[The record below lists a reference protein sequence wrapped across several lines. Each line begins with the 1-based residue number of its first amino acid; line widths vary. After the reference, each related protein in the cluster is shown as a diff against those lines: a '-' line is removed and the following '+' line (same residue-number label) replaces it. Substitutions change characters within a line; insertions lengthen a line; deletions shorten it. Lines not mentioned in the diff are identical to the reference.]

1 MSERSK
7 TMVLQCEALLK
18 GYQRVT
24 LTEAQRDAL
33 GELLRWYET
42 GAHGV
47 LEGFAGTGK
56 TTLLLA
62 LIVELGIR
70 GEEERLFVTAPTHK
84 AAKVLNSKIQS
95 FCAAAGVPVPVEAT
109 TIHSLLGLKPKR
121 SRPGEPE
128 GFVAS
133 GRCGLSANAYL
144 ILDECSMVGRELYE
158 YVMSYARQY
167 GTTVLFSGDPKQLR
181 PVNETQASRS
191 FDLGNK
197 VQLTEVVRHGGP
209 VLQLATQIR
218 QMHRFALPVIK
229 DASDGDS
236 RVVAHPSMGGLFD
249 QWLDRLEQLHE
260 RKDLETDKCVMVCWT
275 NKHRRFAN
283 KQARIH
289 LHGPD
294 VPDFM
299 PGDRLVMIRP
309 YTVDDTVVLANNA
322 DIVLTSA
329 ERTQLRPVESLP
341 NTYEC
346 WELTA
351 ENVANTI
358 YVLTDEERN
367 RHAKDVKELGKEI
380 SAAIE
385 AAKSAHA
392 ATEKTLR
399 QEGYTGSHLGL
410 NPSLI
415 EASNRL
421 RDAKERWSEYFA
433 LKERFADVD
442 FGYALTVHKSQGST
456 YEAVYVHEDMLQSK
470 DERPQ
475 LLYVAVT
482 RASKEVHHLA
492 LPTVA

>member
-1 MSERSK
+1 
-7 TMVLQCEALLK
+7 MVFQCEALLK

-33 GELLRWYET
+33 GEMLRWRDAGE
-42 GAHGV
+42 HGV

-62 LIVELGIR
+62 LIVELGVR

-84 AAKVLNSKIQS
+84 AAKVLNSKVQA
-95 FCAAAGVPVPVEAT
+95 FCAEAGVPVPVEAT

-133 GRCGLSANAYL
+133 GRCGLTAGAYL

-191 FDLGNK
+191 FDQENK
-197 VQLTEVVRHGGP
+197 VKLTEVVRHGGP
-209 VLQLATQIR
+209 VLKLVTQIR
-218 QMHRFALPVIK
+218 QMHRFALPVVR
-229 DASDGDS
+229 DAEEGDS
-236 RVVAHPSMGGLFD
+236 RVVAHPSMGRLFD
-249 QWLDRLEQLHE
+249 QWLNRLEQLHR
-260 RKDLETDKCVMVCWT
+260 RKDQDTDKCVMVCWT
-275 NKHRRFAN
+275 NKHRRYAN
-283 KQARIH
+283 RQARIH

-299 PGDRLVMIRP
+299 PGDRLVTIRA
-309 YTVDDTVVLANNA
+309 YTVGDSIVLPNNA
-322 DIVLTSA
+322 DVV
-329 ERTQLRPVESLP
+329 VESAQRTRVKLFDHLP
-341 NTYEC
+341 YAYEC
-346 WELTA
+346 WELKA
-351 ENVANTI
+351 QDVPDSI
-358 YVLTDEERN
+358 YVLIDEERN
-367 RHAKDVKELGKEI
+367 RHSKDVKELGKEI
-380 SAAIE
+380 SAAVE
-385 AAKSAHA
+385 AAKSAHI
-392 ATEKTLR
+392 ATERTLR
-399 QEGYTGSHLGL
+399 QEGYTG
-410 NPSLI
+410 PSLGRHRSFL

-421 RDAKERWSEYFA
+421 RDAKERWTSEYFV
-433 LKERFADVD
+433 LKERFAEVD

-456 YEAVYVHEDMLQSK
+456 YEAVYVHEDMLESK

-482 RASKEVHHLA
+482 RAAKEVHHLA
-492 LPTVA
+492 LPAVA

>member
-1 MSERSK
+1 MIF
-7 TMVLQCEALLK
+7 QCETLLK
-18 GYQRVT
+18 RYQPWP
-24 LTEAQRDAL
+24 LTEAQRNAL
-33 GELLRWYET
+33 GEMLRWRDAKE
-42 GAHGV
+42 HGV

-62 LIVELGIR
+62 LIVELGVR

-95 FCAAAGVPVPVEAT
+95 FCAAAGIPVPVEAT

-133 GRCGLSANAYL
+133 GRCGLSADAYL

-191 FDLGNK
+191 FDQGNK

-209 VLQLATQIR
+209 VLKLATQIR
-218 QMHRFALPVIK
+218 QMHRFALPVVK
-229 DASDGDS
+229 YAEDDHS

-249 QWLDRLEQLHE
+249 QWLDRLKLLHQ
-260 RKDLETDKCVMVCWT
+260 RKDQDTDKCVMVCWT
-275 NKHRRFAN
+275 NKQRRFAN
-283 KQARIH
+283 RQARIH

-299 PGDRLVMIRP
+299 SGDRLVMIRP

-329 ERTQLRPVESLP
+329 KQVKLSPIETLP
-341 NTYEC
+341 YTYAC

-351 ENVANTI
+351 ENVASTI

-380 SAAIE
+380 SATVD
-385 AAKSAHA
+385 AAKSAYSA
-392 ATEKTLR
+392 VQTALSR
-399 QEGYTGSHLGL
+399 EGYRGTELSFHPTLL
-410 NPSLI
+410 

-421 RDAKERWSEYFA
+421 RDEKERWTSEYFA

-456 YEAVYVHEDMLQSK
+456 YEAVYVHEDMLGSK

-482 RASKEVHHLA
+482 RAAKEVHHLA
-492 LPTVA
+492 LPAVA